1 MNGQTPTFTELL
13 DQLSDLTVH
22 SWFDYPNP
30 NWQPADHQL
39 QSGRWVKQH
48 APETLAHWAKQ
59 VEKIADAWEHPSPA
73 QVIHQAARIA
83 SRAAQIARVNR
94 EDQIQAIK
102 TAGQEAKRAAGEL
115 REQSDSSRRWDPN
128 GPFLLDAE
136 QHARLN
142 RAWHIIDFFR
152 QAETQTMAELYAPF
166 IGSVKSLG
174 QQSATPEPNAE
185 DQAIMNLIYAEHAGY
200 NLNPKAQLELP

>member
-1 MNGQTPTFTELL
+1 MGNQSPTFAELL
-13 DQLSDLTVH
+13 DELSDLTVQDQ
-22 SWFDYPNP
+22 SQYPNP
-30 NWQPADHQL
+30 NWNPSSNQL
-39 QSGRWVKQH
+39 YTGQWVKQH

-59 VEKIADAWEHPSPA
+59 VEKIADTWEHPSPA

-83 SRAAQIARVNR
+83 ARAAKIARINR
-94 EDQIQAIK
+94 EDQIEAIK
-102 TAGQEAKRAAGEL
+102 TAGQDAKQAAAEL
-115 REQSDSSRRWDPN
+115 QERSDNGRRWDPN

-166 IGSVKSLG
+166 IGVIRS
-174 QQSATPEPNAE
+174 N
-185 DQAIMNLIYAEHAGY
+185 DQ
-200 NLNPKAQLELP
+200 

>member
-1 MNGQTPTFTELL
+1 MDSQNPTFAELL
-13 DQLSDLTVH
+13 NEISDLTVQDP
-22 SWFDYPNP
+22 SEYPNP
-30 NWQPADHQL
+30 NWNPSRNQL
-39 QSGRWVKQH
+39 CSGRWIKQN

-59 VEKIADAWEHPSPA
+59 VEKIADNWEHPSPA

-83 SRAAQIARVNR
+83 ARAAQIARVNR

-102 TAGQEAKRAAGEL
+102 AAGQDAKQAATEL
-115 REQSDSSRRWDPN
+115 QERSDSGRRWDPN

-166 IGSVKSLG
+166 IGSVKSLD
-174 QQSATPEPNAE
+174 QQSGGIQPNPE
-185 DQAIMNLIYAEHAGY
+185 DQAIMDLIYAEHAGY
-200 NLNPKAQLELP
+200 NLKPEAQPELP